1 MDMNKWIRAFRVRTL
16 PLAISSILMGVF
28 VAFQMGF
35 ARWDIMIL
43 AILTTLF
50 LQILSN
56 LANDYGDFTKGTDNE
71 NRLGPERSMQ
81 SGSITKKSMKRAIV
95 LFVLLSLFSGVS
107 LVLLS
112 FGIENRFKVL
122 LFIAVGI
129 LAILA
134 AIRYTMGKRAYGYS
148 GWGDLY
154 VFMFFGWVAVLGSY
168 YLISLNFDLNVIL
181 PATTMGLFSTA
192 ILNLNNLR
200 DHKND
205 KASGKVTIVV
215 KMSFHKA
222 RYYHISLLFFG
233 WFCFILFLYLNN
245 SPLIVYLVLLAL
257 PFFIRNGW
265 IVLSEKDERKLDPEL
280 KKLALSI
287 TLFTLLYGLGLF
299 LL

>member
-1 MDMNKWIRAFRVRTL
+1 MNKWIRAFRLRTL

-28 VAFQMGF
+28 AAFQMGYM
-35 ARWDIMIL
+35 RWEVMIL

-71 NRLGPERSMQ
+71 NRLGPVRSLQ
-81 SGSITKKSMKRAIV
+81 SGSITKQSMKKAII
-95 LFVLLSLFSGVS
+95 LFVFLSLFSGIT

-122 LFIAVGI
+122 LFIALGI

-154 VFMFFGWVAVLGSY
+154 VFLFFGWVAVLGSY
-168 YLISLNFDLNVIL
+168 YLISMNFDLNVIL

-215 KMSFHKA
+215 KLSFAKA

-245 SPLIVYLVLLAL
+245 SPMIVYLELLAL
-257 PFFIRNGW
+257 PFFIRNAGV
-265 IVLSEKDERKLDPEL
+265 VLTEKDEQKLDPEL

-299 LL
+299 LR